1 MMDWKEVEAAVW
13 KTGRVGMRVGLE
25 SWAGLDIKRPSRG
38 LGRVGLQL
46 GGWVGAGQIQKRTGR
61 GPSSSFLDLDIWYL
75 IFASCCHLGFF
86 LKFFSFPEMF
96 WIWKNQWSGI
106 PFTWT
111 KSSRPKWRSRALV
124 QEIKSAVSCT
134 HFRMSVGSAN
144 LSLLDEV
151 VLEDFEVFTFRDA
164 VNVTA
169 YMVMSAG

>member
-96 WIWKNQWSGI
+96 WNFWKRINDQGS
-106 PFTWT
+106 P
-111 KSSRPKWRSRALV
+111 SLRALV
-124 QEIKSAVSCT
+124 QEIKSAVSCP